1 MTNRILPTLI
11 VMCSLLVLVA
21 GCSDDDD
28 GSSGG
33 SQEDATAA
41 GPASGSKAPYGT
53 YVRQMTKQDIKRT
66 AALRDEYGPNQKPPP
81 SGTYRLVIAKGAGQ
95 DVLKASDPTGFTTAQ
110 DITVDG
116 KQIRLTSYVDPSVG
130 AFCGPEIPAQAQYA
144 FAVDGQALE
153 LSPDPD
159 DPCADRDSIL
169 TGTWRQ
175 G

>member
-1 MTNRILPTLI
+1 MSNRILPTLI
-11 VMCSLLVLVA
+11 VMCSLLVLMA
-21 GCSDDDD
+21 GCGDDDD

-33 SQEDATAA
+33 SQEDASAA
-41 GPASGSKAPYGT
+41 APASGPKPPYGT
-53 YVRQMTKQDIKRT
+53 YVRPVTKRDIKRT
-66 AALRDEYGPNQKPPP
+66 AARRDEYGPNQELPP

-116 KQIRLTSYVDPSVG
+116 QQIRLTSYVDPTVG

-144 FAVDGQALE
+144 FAVDGPALE

-169 TGTWRQ
+169 TGTWRR

>member
-1 MTNRILPTLI
+1 MTNRTLPTLI
-11 VMCSLLVLVA
+11 VMVSLLVLMA
-21 GCSDDDD
+21 GCGDDDD
-28 GSSGG
+28 AASSGA
-33 SQEDATAA
+33 QEDAATAA
-41 GPASGSKAPYGT
+41 PAEGPKPPYGT
-53 YVRQMTKQDIKRT
+53 YARPVTKRDIART
-66 AALRDEYGPNQKPPP
+66 AAIRNEYGPNQETPP

-95 DVLKASDPTGFTTAQ
+95 DVLKASDPSGFTIAQ

-116 KQIRLTSYVDPSVG
+116 GQIRLTSYVDPSVG

-144 FAVDGQALE
+144 FAVDGSSLG